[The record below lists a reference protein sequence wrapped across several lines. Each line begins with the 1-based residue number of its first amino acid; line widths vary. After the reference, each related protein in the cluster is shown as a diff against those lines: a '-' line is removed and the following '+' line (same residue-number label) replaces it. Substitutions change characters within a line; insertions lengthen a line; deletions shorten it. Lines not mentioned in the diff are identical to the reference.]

1 MIAILIGYV
10 VIVVFYWT
18 KTRSV
23 HFMLIGQTIWFL
35 LLAYVCT
42 FFGALQ
48 VPAFVAAILYSTV
61 GFAYNWK
68 YVDDTADVDS
78 LSETRNLSIVE
89 RCAHFWD
96 SPILKSTPTRP
107 IVANVPTS
115 VQSIASPVSSN
126 VDNPATVLKNK
137 MELNVKTELLYKTQ
151 AHHADADIDH
161 SVRSQSAI
169 YFKVL
174 FLACLVTILYKQL
187 FVLALCSIPI
197 VVYLA
202 NKAIVTFGLAE
213 WLQNLSNELY
223 LQMQVSE
230 TAANPFMLHLSQL
243 FHFRCQYFLVAGL
256 DSSKTISVIATVL
269 TRPNPN

>member
-10 VIVVFYWT
+10 LIVVFYWT
-18 KTRSV
+18 TTRSL

-48 VPAFVAAILYSTV
+48 VPAFVAALLYSSI

-68 YVDDTADVDS
+68 YVDEAADADS
-78 LSETRNLSIVE
+78 LSESRNLSIVE
-89 RCAHFWD
+89 RCAHLWD

-107 IVANVPTS
+107 IVSNVPTS
-115 VQSIASPVSSN
+115 VQSVSSPVSSN

-137 MELNVKTELLYKTQ
+137 MELNVKTELLFKTQ
-151 AHHADADIDH
+151 AHHGDADIDQ

-187 FVLALCSIPI
+187 FVLALCTIPI

-213 WLQNLSNELY
+213 WLQHQWNELY

-230 TAANPFMLHLSQL
+230 TATDPFILHL
-243 FHFRCQYFLVAGL
+243 
-256 DSSKTISVIATVL
+256 
-269 TRPNPN
+269 